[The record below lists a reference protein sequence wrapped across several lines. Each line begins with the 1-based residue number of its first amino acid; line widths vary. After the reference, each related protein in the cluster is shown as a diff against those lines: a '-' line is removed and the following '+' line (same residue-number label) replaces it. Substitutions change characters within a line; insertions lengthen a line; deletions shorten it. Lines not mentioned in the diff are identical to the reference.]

1 MSENP
6 LCAGYSRRS
15 FLGSIAFT
23 SAGLATHMRAAG
35 ENRPSLPQLVQ
46 RSNVEMRQIY
56 DVVVVGGGPGGFS
69 AAVAAAKH
77 GARVLLVER
86 YGFLGGMATVGLV
99 NPFMGYKL
107 RGGRLTSSVFNEL
120 IDRMERE
127 GALDEGQHVF
137 DDEVMKFVL
146 DEMIGQHNVTLLL
159 HSFFF
164 AVRVDKEG
172 GIDCIHTVGKS
183 GLLSVKGRVFVDS
196 TGDGDLAARA
206 GATIEKG
213 REEDGLCQ
221 PMTLCF
227 RVGGISGEPPA
238 STLRN
243 ELTEILLEAKAAGE
257 VNQPREDV
265 LVFPTLVP
273 GAYHFNTTRVVR
285 KDATDTISMTEAELE
300 GRRQVRELLALF
312 KRRAPRF
319 RDAYLMKMAAQIGVR
334 ESRRVMGEYV
344 LDEADILEAR
354 KCDDGIARSRY
365 SIDIHNPT
373 GEGTVIKHVP
383 EGDYYEIPYRC
394 LVPKVVDNLLVGSR
408 CISSTHAAH
417 SSLRI
422 MPVVAGI
429 GEAAGTAA
437 AMAVAAGSTPREISG
452 AKLKEQVLGRG

>member
-1 MSENP
+1 
-6 LCAGYSRRS
+6 
-15 FLGSIAFT
+15 
-23 SAGLATHMRAAG
+23 
-35 ENRPSLPQLVQ
+35 
-46 RSNVEMRQIY
+46 MRQPY

-69 AAVAAAKH
+69 AAVAAARG
-77 GARVLLVER
+77 GARVVLVER

-107 RGGRLTSSVFNEL
+107 RGERLTSSVFNEM

-127 GALDEGQHVF
+127 GALDESQHVF

-146 DEMIGQHNVTLLL
+146 DEMMRQYKIDLLL
-159 HSFFF
+159 HSFFY
-164 AVRVDKEG
+164 AADVEKGR
-172 GIDCIHTVGKS
+172 IDRIHTIGKS
-183 GLLSVKGRVFVDS
+183 GTLAVQGKVFVDS

-213 REEDGLCQ
+213 REQDGLCQ

-227 RVGGISGEPPA
+227 RVGGISGQPPVA
-238 STLRN
+238 TLRD
-243 ELTEILLEAKAAGE
+243 ELTAILLEAKAARE
-257 VNQPREDV
+257 VDQPREDV
-265 LVFPTLVP
+265 LVFPTLVS
-273 GAYHFNTTRVVR
+273 GVYHFNTTRVVR
-285 KDATDTISMTEAELE
+285 KDATDTVSMTEAELE

-312 KRRAPRF
+312 KRRSPRF
-319 RDAYLMKMAAQIGVR
+319 KDAYLMKMASQIGVR

-344 LDEADILEAR
+344 LDETDVLEAR
-354 KCDDGIARSRY
+354 KCDDGIARSTY
-365 SIDIHNPT
+365 SIDIHSPT

-383 EGDYYEIPYRC
+383 KGDYYEIPYRC
-394 LVPKVVDNLLVGSR
+394 LVPKAVDNLLVGSR

-437 AMAVAAGSTPREISG
+437 AMAVASSRAPRDVDG